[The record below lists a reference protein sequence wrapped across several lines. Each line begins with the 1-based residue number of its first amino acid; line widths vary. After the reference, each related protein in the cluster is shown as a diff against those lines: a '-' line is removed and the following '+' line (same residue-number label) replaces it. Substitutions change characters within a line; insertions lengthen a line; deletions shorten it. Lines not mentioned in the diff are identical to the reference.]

1 MRKSHANP
9 ELDKLLSQEELNE
22 KSLKDDWALGLSK
35 ERAVFLDNQFWKV
48 PEQYSIDDLL
58 AEELE

>member
-1 MRKSHANP
+1 LN
-9 ELDKLLSQEELNE
+9 DKI
-22 KSLKDDWALGLSK
+22 LKDDWALGLPK
-35 ERAVFLDNQFWKV
+35 ERAVFLDNQYWKV